1 VPVHQLAEF
10 EIYQK
15 RPRLLGQDLEA
26 EVGTISR
33 KKVHPTG
40 VSSDQNQ
47 NLIDMSNA
55 NAVRE
60 LRGPKS
66 ETRKLAAGQPARCA
80 LQRLGNM
87 T

>member
-33 KKVHPTG
+33 KKVHPTS
-40 VSSDQNQ
+40 VSSDQ